1 MAPTAN
7 VGVSISNSISSF
19 LIGGAD
25 ISSELALKFPMEKFI
40 VLPLP
45 AVTQGNTS
53 SRCLL
58 FFSFSF
64 LY

>member
-53 SRCLL
+53 S
-58 FFSFSF
+58 
-64 LY
+64 